1 MTTHA
6 PKEAVFGNPRRLLFL
21 LFFALVTLPASVTAQ
36 QANTV
41 SAWDLIGLIN
51 GQRGGYGL
59 SPLATDQALMNCAQS
74 TAQTMADYQMSWH
87 IGDVS
92 GRVAQFGYNNGGRAY
107 ATENFATG
115 PSTLDQIAAVWS
127 DATHQIASSGGKYC
141 HIGAGVA
148 EANGVTY
155 YVIQAAYPATGTGC
169 GYSGSGSASGG
180 SPGAGSG
187 GTGAGG
193 TGTLPV
199 FDMSQ
204 IIASIKIAE
213 PDADGNTYHVVQ
225 NGQSLWSIA
234 SAYGV
239 KIEDVAAWNNIKDP
253 AAIALNQKLL
263 IPSAEMIA
271 NRTLPTTPAVVL
283 PTMSADGKFRHEIS
297 AGETLWSI
305 AESWSA
311 DFAELK
317 RINGLTDETALGIG
331 WKLFIPVTPT
341 ATSEPTLTAL
351 PTLVPTMTAT
361 ADPLASTE
369 TAAEFI
375 RAGTAAPTLK
385 PTPEPSHLPK
395 ASMRTFMIL
404 GIVASIVVG
413 AGIISYALTKQR

>member
-1 MTTHA
+1 
-6 PKEAVFGNPRRLLFL
+6 
-21 LFFALVTLPASVTAQ
+21 
-36 QANTV
+36 
-41 SAWDLIGLIN
+41 
-51 GQRGGYGL
+51 
-59 SPLATDQALMNCAQS
+59 
-74 TAQTMADYQMSWH
+74 
-87 IGDVS
+87 
-92 GRVAQFGYNNGGRAY
+92 
-107 ATENFATG
+107 
-115 PSTLDQIAAVWS
+115 
-127 DATHQIASSGGKYC
+127 
-141 HIGAGVA
+141 
-148 EANGVTY
+148 
-155 YVIQAAYPATGTGC
+155 
-169 GYSGSGSASGG
+169 
-180 SPGAGSG
+180 
-187 GTGAGG
+187 
-193 TGTLPV
+193 
-199 FDMSQ
+199 MSQ